1 VARALNRS
9 RILLSQLIVV
19 GALACV
25 YFSSSLITV
34 EGGVHEFFDG
44 LGEIMVALCA
54 MGRLYCSAFLGGFK
68 NRLIVRDGPYSIVRN
83 PLYVL
88 SWIGFTGI
96 AFMTNHLV
104 LMIGVPVAFAAMYH
118 FLVAREEAFLLGRFG
133 DEYRAYMRDVP
144 RFLPDFSR
152 YSAPETL
159 QMAPRFLTKGFLD
172 AVWWLAAYPVIEFSE
187 VLQEHHIIQSV
198 FFLP

>member
-1 VARALNRS
+1 
-9 RILLSQLIVV
+9 
-19 GALACV
+19 
-25 YFSSSLITV
+25 
-34 EGGVHEFFDG
+34 
-44 LGEIMVALCA
+44 
-54 MGRLYCSAFLGGFK
+54 
-68 NRLIVRDGPYSIVRN
+68 
-83 PLYVL
+83 
-88 SWIGFTGI
+88 
-96 AFMTNHLV
+96 
-104 LMIGVPVAFAAMYH
+104 
-118 FLVAREEAFLLGRFG
+118 
-133 DEYRAYMRDVP
+133 MRDVP